1 MNARSGLFSKQE
13 PSRYPKCHR
22 KGIVDF
28 SSFLS
33 FCSLGARGAA
43 IRPEEIGA
51 LKRLELIFPF
61 VTLILV
67 AYPAPL
73 RWFFRENTRWMVRRS
88 QELC

>member
-1 MNARSGLFSKQE
+1 M
-13 PSRYPKCHR
+13 PS

-28 SSFLS
+28 LFFFVFSFIL
-33 FCSLGARGAA
+33 FAGARGA

-67 AYPAPL
+67 ACPAPL
-73 RWFFRENTRWMVRRS
+73 HWFCRENTRWMVRRS